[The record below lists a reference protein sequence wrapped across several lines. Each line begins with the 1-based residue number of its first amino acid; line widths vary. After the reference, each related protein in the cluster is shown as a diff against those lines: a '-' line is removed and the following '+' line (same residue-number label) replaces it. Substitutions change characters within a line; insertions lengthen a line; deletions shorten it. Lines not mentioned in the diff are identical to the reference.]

1 LFIFKR
7 TDRDKEGPV
16 FAAAVVVSS
25 LLALLMSFAAVRKL
39 SHRPEVVASY
49 TRVGV
54 PEERL
59 NLLAVTLLAG
69 AAGLLIGLLW
79 APLGVAASAAIVVYF
94 LVAIAAHIRSGDL
107 EHLATPIVLEL
118 LAIAATASRAA
129 SW

>member
-1 LFIFKR
+1 M
-7 TDRDKEGPV
+7 KEAPV
-16 FAAAVVVSS
+16 FAATVVVSA

-79 APLGVAASAAIVVYF
+79 ALLGVAAAAAIVVYF

-107 EHLATPIVLEL
+107 EHVATPIVLEL
-118 LAIAATASRAA
+118 LAIAATALRAA
-129 SW
+129 TW